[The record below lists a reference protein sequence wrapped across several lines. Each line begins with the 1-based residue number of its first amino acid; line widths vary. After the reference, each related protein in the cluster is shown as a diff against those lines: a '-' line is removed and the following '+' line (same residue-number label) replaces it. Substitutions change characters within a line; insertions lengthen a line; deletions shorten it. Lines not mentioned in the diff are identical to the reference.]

1 MANFS
6 VLPPGKQFPGHV
18 SLQAEGIVSI
28 SIRPT
33 PGYDFTAGGGGG
45 GLSLYD
51 LTPEIID
58 LTDGSWTLEDPDS
71 LVQGVSFSS
80 GFNTVTW
87 NALAVGS
94 ADYRWASGTTVRAPR
109 WYKTLQIDGNNI
121 TNGDYLITM
130 VRTELDLT
138 IRDFYQRVVCGT
150 CLDPLSTD
158 ANVIDGMYG
167 TANLNTT
174 GNPAYGVIT
183 VYGLQSN
190 IGATIV
196 ANNATIA
203 RGYTHMGAAA
213 YINFDATDTATHG
226 GSRNGVASGVAASVT
241 VKLLVG
247 VGIGANT
254 TTVAAGNQQRFK
266 LSLVNL
272 TTDSGA

>member
-1 MANFS
+1 M
-6 VLPPGKQFPGHV
+6 
-18 SLQAEGIVSI
+18 SI

-33 PGYDFTAGGGGG
+33 SGYDFTAGSGGGG
-45 GLSLYD
+45 ASLYD
-51 LTPEIID
+51 LTPEIIN

-71 LVQGVSFSS
+71 LVQGVTF
-80 GFNTVTW
+80 GGDFNTVTW

-94 ADYRWASGTTVRAPR
+94 ADYRWASGTVVRAPR

-138 IRDFYQRVVCGT
+138 VRDFFQRVVCGT
-150 CLDPLSTD
+150 CLDPTSTD
-158 ANVIDGMYG
+158 TGVIDGMYG
-167 TANLNTT
+167 TVNYNLT
-174 GNPAYGVIT
+174 GNPGYGVIS
-183 VYGLQSN
+183 VNGLQSN
-190 IGATIV
+190 LGATIV
-196 ANNATIA
+196 ANNVTIA
-203 RGYTHMGAAA
+203 RGYTHMGTAT
-213 YINFDATDTATHG
+213 YINFDNTDTATSA
-226 GSRNGVASGVAASVT
+226 GSRNGLASGVAAGTT

-247 VGIGANT
+247 VGTGANT